1 MLHMGP
7 RGAEL
12 SSELK
17 AQIIQH
23 YKDKKSVRVIARL
36 VQKSPATVQKVI
48 ERYRDSGSIRNKARP
63 GRPRKFDNAE
73 HHLILQ
79 KVQQN
84 TKMSALKLQEE
95 VECETG
101 KLCNTETIRRVLYS
115 AGYIGPL
122 IHRKRVEFAKAHLQ
136 YDLNYWRTVIFSS
149 ECQFQTYQTSQNR
162 TQWRRVNTES
172 DATNPVFASKQPDN
186 LITLWGCMSAKGVG
200 QFVICDT
207 QMNRDKY
214 LKILQENVIASA
226 SRLDL
231 LSSGYVF
238 QQDND
243 CKYRTGVVRD
253 WLIYKVGKVLYTP
266 SQSSDLNP
274 MEQIWGHLDFMVQ
287 QSAVQSEK
295 QLRTLL
301 ENEWHQITSQVTEAL
316 VESMPKRLQA
326 ILDSDQPKT
335 KNI

>member
-1 MLHMGP
+1 MGP

-17 AQIIQH
+17 AQIIQY

-36 VQKSPATVQKVI
+36 VHKCPATVQKVI
-48 ERYRDSGSIRNKARP
+48 ERYRDSGSIRNKARS
-63 GRPRKFDNAE
+63 GRPRKFDEAE

-84 TKMSALKLQEE
+84 AKMSALKLQEE

-122 IHRKRVEFAKAHLQ
+122 IHRKRVEFAKLHLQ
-136 YDLNYWRTVIFSS
+136 HDLNYWRKVIFSS
-149 ECQFQTYQTSQNR
+149 ECQFQAYQSAQHV
-162 TQWRRVNTES
+162 TQWRRVSTES
-172 DATNPVFASKQPDN
+172 DATNPLFASKQSDN

-200 QFVICDT
+200 RLVICDT
-207 QMNRDKY
+207 QMNREKY

-226 SRLDL
+226 SKLDL
-231 LSSGYVF
+231 PSGGYIF

-253 WLIYKVGKVLYTP
+253 WLLYKVGKVLYTP
-266 SQSSDLNP
+266 SQSNDLNP
-274 MEQIWGHLDFMVQ
+274 LEQIWGHLDFMLQ

-301 ENEWHQITSQVTEAL
+301 ENEWQQITSQVTEAL
-316 VESMPKRLQA
+316 VSSMPQRLQA
-326 ILDSDQPKT
+326 ILDSDQPNT
-335 KNI
+335 TNI